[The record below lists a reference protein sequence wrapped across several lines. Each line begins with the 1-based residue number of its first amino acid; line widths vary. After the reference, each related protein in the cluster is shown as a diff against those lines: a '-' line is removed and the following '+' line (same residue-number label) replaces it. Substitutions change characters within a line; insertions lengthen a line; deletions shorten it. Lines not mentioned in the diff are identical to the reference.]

1 MALEAGSTI
10 IKFHDQFAVAPLS
23 VRSYS
28 VRLKCAFLNMWTGE
42 LMTLPRVMLAD
53 DHTILVEAF
62 RKLLEPHFEIV
73 GSVADG
79 RALLETAAQLKP
91 DVIVVDISMPLM
103 NGLEAASRLKQLMPA
118 VKLIFLTM
126 NEDPDLAVDA
136 MQRGASG
143 YLLKSSAASEL
154 IRAIQMALKAKS
166 YVTPQIARGMQKAFI
181 NNPRPR
187 VRAKALTPRQR
198 EVVQLLAEG
207 KSMKE
212 VADVLHVTPR
222 TVAFHKY
229 RIMEEL
235 SLKTTAELIQFA
247 IKSRILVP

>member
-1 MALEAGSTI
+1 
-10 IKFHDQFAVAPLS
+10 
-23 VRSYS
+23 
-28 VRLKCAFLNMWTGE
+28 
-42 LMTLPRVMLAD
+42 MTLPRVMLAD

-62 RKLLEPHFEIV
+62 RKLLEPQFEIV
-73 GSVADG
+73 GTVADG
-79 RALLETAAQLKP
+79 RALLEVVSQLKP

-103 NGLEAASRLKQLMPA
+103 NGLEAALRLKERMPG

-126 NEDPDLAVDA
+126 NEDPDLAVEA
-136 MQRGASG
+136 MHRGASG

-154 IRAIQMALKAKS
+154 IRAIQMALKAKP

-181 NNPRPR
+181 NNPGPR
-187 VRAKALTPRQR
+187 TRAKTLTPRQR

-212 VADVLHVTPR
+212 VADLLNVTPR